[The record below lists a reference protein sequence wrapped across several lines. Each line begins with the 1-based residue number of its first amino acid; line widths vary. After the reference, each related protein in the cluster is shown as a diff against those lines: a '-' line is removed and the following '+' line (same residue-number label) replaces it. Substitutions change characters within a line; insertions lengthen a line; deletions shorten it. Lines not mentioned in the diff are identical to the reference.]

1 MPPDLGLSSEE
12 HPEKAP
18 QPDPPV
24 TPAAQASESGE
35 AEPLLLLPPGRSASA
50 QEGGASAEAVAPP
63 VERPRW
69 GPKVRRLARELI
81 ETVILALLIFLAV
94 RAVVQNFRVEGSSM
108 TPGLQDGQYLLVS
121 KVLYFQINLD
131 TISKFVPFIDPG
143 DNPMRHIFRAPRR
156 GDVVVFRA
164 PNNPERDFIKRIIGE
179 PGDIVKIQNGTVF
192 INGMPLEEPY
202 IPNKGGSNYG
212 PETVPPDHY
221 FVLGDNRANSY
232 DSRAGWMLPEENII
246 GQAWIS
252 YWPFSAWG
260 FLNNRDIQLE
270 AP

>member
-1 MPPDLGLSSEE
+1 MPPDLSRSPEE
-12 HPEKAP
+12 HPEETP
-18 QPDPPV
+18 QPNPPV
-24 TPAAQASESGE
+24 TPAAQASESGG
-35 AEPLLLLPPGRSASA
+35 AGPSPRLPPGWSASA
-50 QEGGASAEAVAPP
+50 QEAGASAEAVAPP

-69 GPKVRRLARELI
+69 GPRIRHAARELI

-108 TPGLQDGQYLLVS
+108 NPGLEDGQYLLIN
-121 KVLYFQINLD
+121 KALYFQINLE
-131 TISKFVPFIDPG
+131 TISKFLPFIDPG

-179 PGDIVKIQNGTVF
+179 PGDTVRIDNGIVFVNEVA
-192 INGMPLEEPY
+192 LEEPY
-202 IPNKGGSNYG
+202 VMNRGSSSYG
-212 PETVPPDHY
+212 PETVPPGQY

-260 FLNNRDIQLE
+260 FVANRNIEVE